1 MATSV
6 AKSFSGNFTSGSTTT
21 VYVTVFIKNECDFIT
36 ADQGRMA
43 KCSHCKK
50 KTHLEFKCSCS
61 TEKVFCVKC
70 RASETHSCAIV
81 YPQIELI
88 KVVPIKVEKI

>member
-1 MATSV
+1 MATSC
-6 AKSFSGNFTSGSTTT
+6 AKSFNEKLTSGSTTT
-21 VYVTVFIKNECDFIT
+21 VYVIRTIKNEHDFINNYKSMP
-36 ADQGRMA
+36 R
-43 KCSHCKK
+43 CHHCRK

-70 RASETHSCAIV
+70 RASETHSCVVV
-81 YPQIELI
+81 YSQVELI

>member
-1 MATSV
+1 MP
-6 AKSFSGNFTSGSTTT
+6 
-21 VYVTVFIKNECDFIT
+21 
-36 ADQGRMA
+36 

-70 RASETHSCAIV
+70 RASETHSCVIA
-81 YPQIELI
+81 YPQVELI